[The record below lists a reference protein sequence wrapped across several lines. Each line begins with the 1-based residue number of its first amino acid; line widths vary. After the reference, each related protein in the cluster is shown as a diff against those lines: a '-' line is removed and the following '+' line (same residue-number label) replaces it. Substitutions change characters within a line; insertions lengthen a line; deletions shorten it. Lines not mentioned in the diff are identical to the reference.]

1 MSKKRSFSPVPG
13 GAVAASQQMAVQQI
27 AFAGK
32 FSVLARPKGLGFAY
46 HEEIRGAA
54 HGPPV
59 SPVPPVR
66 PADSPPARGPARGL
80 SSLKTCHRHVFFTLR
95 SEVRVPSLNKKTG
108 SSLLRTSC
116 FGAPEGTR
124 LRLPRRDTRCG
135 TWTACFARSPG
146 KARGLPACAGPRSRA
161 LFAKNVPPAR
171 FLHAQIGG
179 SSPFLE

>member
-13 GAVAASQQMAVQQI
+13 GAVAASRQMAVQQI

-32 FSVLARPKGLGFAY
+32 FSVLARPKGLGFAH
-46 HEEIRGAA
+46 HERKPDAVRGL
-54 HGPPV
+54 PI

-80 SSLKTCHRHVFFTLR
+80 SERKTCRRHVFFTLG

-124 LRLPRRDTRCG
+124 TPDLLIRSQTLYPAELRAHLVC
-135 TWTACFARSPG
+135 RSF
-146 KARGLPACAGPRSRA
+146 KL
-161 LFAKNVPPAR
+161 
-171 FLHAQIGG
+171 
-179 SSPFLE
+179 LEYNTCLLYTSDAADD

>member
-32 FSVLARPKGLGFAY
+32 FSVLARPKGLGFAH

-80 SSLKTCHRHVFFTLR
+80 SSLKTCRRHVLFTLR

-124 LRLPRRDTRCG
+124 TPDLLIRSQFFSLVIAGKPRCNLILSHCIFPDCVLVTNTVTNKTMILSC
-135 TWTACFARSPG
+135 AKISQA
-146 KARGLPACAGPRSRA
+146 AGLP
-161 LFAKNVPPAR
+161 L
-171 FLHAQIGG
+171 
-179 SSPFLE
+179 